1 MKKIVSKFLI
11 PMRIWKAIPM
21 FFLLG
26 PLSHPIMA
34 MRPNSPLYFQQAKDV
49 TIKGVV
55 LDESNTPIPGA
66 TVLVESLGKGTV
78 TDLEGQ
84 YSITVP
90 EGSVLTFSFIGYV
103 KQQVAIAGKS
113 IINITLKE
121 DAQALEEVVVIGY
134 QTVKKENLTGAVDQ
148 VSSEVLSNR
157 PIKDLGQ
164 GLKGLIPNLN
174 IGLSSGAPDGTADFN
189 IRGFTGMNSKG
200 SPLILVDGVAQDI
213 NTVNPEDVASISV
226 LKDAAASAIYGSRAP
241 HGVILITTKS
251 GKAGEMQINV
261 SSNVS
266 FSQRIGLPNGINS
279 VDFANAWND
288 AFVNAQQ
295 APYFNE
301 ETIAKMQAY
310 IDGTS
315 DINAAIDKGN
325 GRWGA
330 WGDFQFGNTQ
340 WQDAAYRD
348 WQVNQKH
355 TVSFSGGMEDNKL
368 NYYASI
374 GWNQNQGIM
383 HEMLTDQFDRYNAT
397 LKLSTKVNKWLG
409 LSLNNR
415 YSRSITDRPSYGSG
429 DYAFTEMLG
438 GRVWPTVPFYNP
450 DGNMPYNNPIFRFA
464 EEGNTLNT
472 SDDFWTTASVD
483 LTPVKGL
490 LIKGSYSFNTYSRDI
505 SKAHN
510 HITAITDY
518 TDEEGTY
525 WYYEWAY
532 ENYPNSYSSQ
542 FDRNN
547 YHQIDLYANYDLSI
561 NDHNFSAIVGYQEE
575 LKQLK
580 QLYGYKTNLI
590 TEDIPSL
597 STAIGEAPSVDDA
610 LSHWSTRGYFGR
622 LKYNYKERYLVEF
635 NGRYDASSR
644 FPTDTRWAFFPSVS
658 AAYNIANE
666 DFWPVEEVGML
677 KLRGSYGEL
686 GNQNVD
692 NYAYLPTMGVT
703 AKTQNVIGGSRVPAV
718 RIPGLVSPDITWE
731 KPRTLDIGFDV
742 MAFNDKLSLSYDWYQ
757 RTIYDQIGV
766 SEELPEVL
774 GTGVPKRN
782 NAVSETR
789 GWELSVGWRDNAVL
803 AGKAFNWGAKFILS
817 DYIGYVVEYENASG
831 SMNGTWTPGERFGT
845 IYGYEVD
852 GIANSSSDFTNNA
865 SLHRLYSDYW
875 FPGDLIYKDVN
886 GDGMVGSGTSS
897 WYNKGDLVNLG
908 NSSPRYSYGLTLT
921 ADWNGFDMRMN
932 FEGVAKQ
939 DLWFAGLY
947 YQGIDTGGSM
957 WFSTFME
964 HSLDYWT
971 PENTGAYFP
980 RPYMSSQYGNK
991 FRTND
996 QMLTNAAYLRFR
1008 TLQVGYTF
1016 PSLLMNK
1023 LFIKKLRVYSS
1034 IENVGLLMNKSHVK
1048 IDPML
1053 LRNSGGRTYPP
1064 QRTFSVGLNLTF

>member
-1 MKKIVSKFLI
+1 MKKIISRFLI
-11 PMRIWKAIPM
+11 PMRILKTMAFFSLFGPICLSAKADRLI
-21 FFLLG
+21 
-26 PLSHPIMA
+26 A
-34 MRPNSPLYFQQAKDV
+34 YEFQNAKDI
-49 TIKGVV
+49 TITGTVM
-55 LDESNTPIPGA
+55 DENNQPIPGA
-66 TVLVESLGKGTV
+66 TVLVESTGKGTV
-78 TDLEGQ
+78 TDLDGN
-84 YSITVP
+84 YRITVP
-90 EGSVLTFSFIGYV
+90 EGTVLTFSFIGYV
-103 KQQVAIAGKS
+103 KQDVSIAGRS
-113 IINITLKE
+113 VINIVLKE
-121 DAQALEEVVVIGY
+121 DTKALDEVVVIGY
-134 QTVKKENLTGAVDQ
+134 QTVRKENLTGAVDQ
-148 VSSEVLSNR
+148 VTSEVLSDR

-174 IGLSSGAPDGTADFN
+174 IGLSSGAPNSEASFN

-213 NTVNPEDVASISV
+213 NTINPEDVASISV
-226 LKDAAASAIYGSRAP
+226 LKDAASSAIYGSRAP

-251 GKAGEMQINV
+251 GKSGDMQINV

-266 FSQRIGLPNGINS
+266 FSQIVGVPEGINS

-295 APYFNE
+295 APYFSE

-310 IDGTS
+310 MNGTS
-315 DINAAIDKGN
+315 NINAAIDPGN

-355 TVSFSGGMEDNKL
+355 TVSFSGGAEDNKL
-368 NYYASI
+368 NYYASL
-374 GWNQNQGIM
+374 GWNQNQGLM
-383 HEMLTDQFDRYNAT
+383 SELLTDQFNRYNAT

-415 YSRSITDRPSYGSG
+415 YSRSISDRPYYGSG
-429 DYAFTEMLG
+429 DYSFTEMIG

-450 DGNMPYNNPIFRFA
+450 DGNMPYNNPLFRLS
-464 EEGNTLNT
+464 EGGNAINTE
-472 SDDFWTTASVD
+472 DDFWTTASID

-490 LIKGSYSFNTYSRDI
+490 LIKGSYSFNTYSRDYA
-505 SKAHN
+505 KAYN

-532 ENYPNSYSSQ
+532 ENYPNSYVSQ
-542 FDRNN
+542 FNRNN

-561 NDHNFSAIVGYQEE
+561 NDHSFSAIVGYQEE

-590 TEDIPSL
+590 TEDVPSL

-622 LKYNYKERYLVEF
+622 LKYNYKEKYLVEF

-658 AAYNIANE
+658 AAYNITNE
-666 DFWPVEEVGML
+666 DFWSLDQISML

-686 GNQNVD
+686 GNQNVS
-692 NYAYLPTMGVT
+692 NYAYLPTMSVT
-703 AKTQNVIGGSRVPAV
+703 AKTGNVIGGTRVPAV
-718 RIPGLVSPDITWE
+718 RMPGLVSPDITWE

-742 MAFNDKLSLSYDWYQ
+742 LAFNDKLSLTYDWYQ

-774 GTGVPKRN
+774 GTSVPQRN

-789 GWELSVGWRDNAVL
+789 GWELSVGWRDNTSL
-803 AGKAFNWGAKFILS
+803 AGKPFNWGAKFILS

-831 SMNGTWTPGERFGT
+831 SMSGTWTPGERFGA
-845 IYGYEVD
+845 IYGYEVE
-852 GIANSSSDFTNNA
+852 GTASSSADFTNNA

-875 FPGDLIYKDVN
+875 FPGDLIYKDLD
-886 GDGMVGSGTSS
+886 GDGMVGNGTGS
-897 WYNKGDLVNLG
+897 WYNKGDLVNIG
-908 NSSPRYSYGLTLT
+908 NSSPRYTYGVTLT

-939 DLWFAGLY
+939 DLWFSGLY
-947 YQGIDTGGSM
+947 YQGVDTGGSM
-957 WFSTFME
+957 WFSTFMK

-980 RPYMSSQYGNK
+980 RPYMSSQYGGK

-996 QMLTNAAYLRFR
+996 QLLTNAAYLRFR
-1008 TLQVGYTF
+1008 TLQLGYTF
-1016 PSLLMNK
+1016 PSLLTQK
-1023 LFIKKLRVYSS
+1023 LAVKKLRLFTS
-1034 IENVGLLMNKSHVK
+1034 IENLGLLMNKSHVK

-1053 LRNSGGRTYPP
+1053 LNNSGGRTYPP
-1064 QRTFSVGLNLTF
+1064 QRTFSLGLNLTF

>member
-1 MKKIVSKFLI
+1 MKKNVSRFLI
-11 PMRIWKAIPM
+11 PMRILKTLA
-21 FFLLG
+21 FFSLIG
-26 PLSHPIMA
+26 PLCLSARADRFDAPFDYQA
-34 MRPNSPLYFQQAKDV
+34 TKNVTVSGTVVDENNLPLPGV
-49 TIKGVV
+49 TI
-55 LDESNTPIPGA
+55 
-66 TVLVESLGKGTV
+66 LVEGSGKGTV
-78 TDLEGQ
+78 TDLDGKYQ
-84 YSITVP
+84 ITVP
-90 EGSVLTFSFIGYV
+90 EGTQLTFSFIGYT
-103 KQQVAIAGKS
+103 KQKVAVGGR
-113 IINITLKE
+113 NIVDVTLEE
-121 DAQALEEVVVIGY
+121 DAKALEEVVVIGY
-134 QTVKKENLTGAVDQ
+134 QEVKKENLTGAVDQ
-148 VSSEVLSNR
+148 VTSEVLSDR
-157 PIKDLGQ
+157 PIRDLGQ

-174 IGLSSGAPDGTADFN
+174 IGLTSGAPNSTADFN

-200 SPLILVDGVAQDI
+200 APLILVDGVAQDI

-226 LKDAAASAIYGSRAP
+226 LKDAASSAIYGSRAP
-241 HGVILITTKS
+241 HGVVLITTKS
-251 GKAGEMQINV
+251 GKAGEMQINI

-266 FSQRIGLPNGINS
+266 FSQRIGLPEGINS
-279 VDFANAWND
+279 VEFANAWND

-295 APYFNE
+295 APYHSE

-310 IDGTS
+310 LDGTS
-315 DINAAIDKGN
+315 DINAAIDVGN

-355 TVSFSGGMEDNKL
+355 TVSFSGGAEDDKL

-383 HEMLTDQFDRYNAT
+383 HEMLTDQFNRYNAT
-397 LKLSTKVNKWLG
+397 LKLSTKVNDWLG

-415 YSRSITDRPSYGSG
+415 YSRSVSDRPSYGSG
-429 DYAFTEMLG
+429 DYGFTEMVG

-450 DGNMPYNNPIFRFA
+450 DGNMPYNNPIFRYM
-464 EEGNTLNT
+464 EEGNALDTK
-472 SDDFWTTASVD
+472 DDFWTTASID

-490 LIKGSYSFNTYSRDI
+490 LIKGSYSFNTYSRDY

-525 WYYEWAY
+525 WYNEWAY
-532 ENYPNSYSSQ
+532 QNYPNSYESR
-542 FDRNN
+542 FNREN
-547 YHQIDLYANYDLSI
+547 YSQIDLYANYDLSI
-561 NDHNFSAIVGYQEE
+561 NDHSFSAIVGYQQE

-580 QLYGYKTNLI
+580 SLYGYKTNLI

-597 STAIGEAPSVDDA
+597 STAIGEAPSVDDD

-622 LKYNYKERYLVEF
+622 LKYNYKEKYLIEF

-666 DFWPVEEVGML
+666 DFWSVEQIGLL
-677 KLRGSYGEL
+677 KIRGSYGEL
-686 GNQNVD
+686 GNQNVS

-703 AKTQNVIGGSRVPAV
+703 AKTQNVLGGSRVPAV

-731 KPRTLDIGFDV
+731 KPRTLDIGIDI
-742 MAFNDKLSLSYDWYQ
+742 MAFNDRFSITYDWYQ

-766 SEELPEVL
+766 AEELPEVL
-774 GTGVPKRN
+774 GTSAPQRN

-789 GWELSVGWRDNAVL
+789 GWELSLGWRDNAIL
-803 AGKAFNWGAKFILS
+803 AGKGLNWGARFIVS
-817 DYIGYVVEYENASG
+817 DYIGYVVDYENASG
-831 SMNGTWTPGERFGT
+831 SMNGTWTPGERFGD
-845 IYGYEVD
+845 IYGYKVD
-852 GIANSSSDFTNNA
+852 GIASSSADFTNNA

-875 FPGDLIYKDVN
+875 FPGDLVYQDLDGN
-886 GDGMVGSGTSS
+886 GMVGNGTDS
-897 WYNKGDLVNLG
+897 WYNKGDLVKLG
-908 NSSPRYSYGLTLT
+908 NSSPRYTYGVTLT

-939 DLWFAGLY
+939 DLWFSGLY

-957 WFSTFME
+957 WFSTFMK

-980 RPYMSSQYGNK
+980 RPYMSSQYGGK
-991 FRTND
+991 LKTND

-1008 TLQVGYTF
+1008 TLQMGYTF
-1016 PSLLMNK
+1016 PRVMMNK
-1023 LFIKKLRVYSS
+1023 LFIKKLRVFTS

-1053 LRNSGGRTYPP
+1053 LNNSGGRTYPP